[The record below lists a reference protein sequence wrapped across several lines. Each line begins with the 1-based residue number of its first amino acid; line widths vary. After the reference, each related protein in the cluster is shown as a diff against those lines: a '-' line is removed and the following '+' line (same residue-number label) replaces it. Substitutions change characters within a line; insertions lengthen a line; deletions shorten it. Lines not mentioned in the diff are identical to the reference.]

1 MAKII
6 RVFLDAD
13 NLRIEL
19 ANLCER
25 FNISFGEESQGFGK
39 ALSELPEKLPAADV
53 RPERHGHWIRDD
65 YQERDFDGSYSKVVS
80 YRCSRCNKNTDY
92 KMTIFCGNC
101 GAKMD
106 GKDGESDE
114 RA

>member
-1 MAKII
+1 MARII

-13 NLRIEL
+13 NLRVEL
-19 ANLCER
+19 AKLCER

-53 RPERHGHWIRDD
+53 RPERYGHWSLISDD
-65 YQERDFDGSYSKVVS
+65 DQDEGHYL
-80 YRCSRCNKNTDY
+80 CSECNMEEFFPDESLLSNY
-92 KMTIFCGNC
+92 CPSC

-106 GKDGESDE
+106 EKDGEDND
-114 RA
+114 